1 MTAARSSIHP
11 ALTAL
16 TALGALMLA
25 AVPPLAAQEPAT
37 AADATELKWTPH
49 RAGRPVGET
58 VAPPAEPAI
67 ESPAVSAPAASVRL
81 PDGVPPVASR
91 PTVVREAPYVP
102 PRRQPPQAALPSLGD
117 AWKNFYDPGSPDAVL
132 GMPIMRTPRGP
143 ASRPILAPE
152 GQQAQAMRAAAD
164 RAALGDDR
172 LGGGLAPRYDVGRAA
187 ASGRPERLAKI
198 GRAHV

>member
-1 MTAARSSIHP
+1 M
-11 ALTAL
+11 
-16 TALGALMLA
+16 
-25 AVPPLAAQEPAT
+25 
-37 AADATELKWTPH
+37 
-49 RAGRPVGET
+49 
-58 VAPPAEPAI
+58 
-67 ESPAVSAPAASVRL
+67 
-81 PDGVPPVASR
+81 
-91 PTVVREAPYVP
+91 P

-187 ASGRPERLAKI
+187 ASGRPERLAMNVDGI
-198 GRAHV
+198 PSVMRQAPSEATPTEAAPRSAEPGARRPRGCRPRPTASRP